1 MLLPHFVLK
10 VSNFSH
16 VTVPDPDLG
25 GLVIQT
31 IQTIQTLI
39 WGVGVGEGVSPQIS
53 KFRPQFDLKMRGAGQ
68 APRAPPLDRPLCNN
82 LVIFIRGNVTGW
94 SGCQRCNWVILA
106 LTASWSYIL
115 SSSDP

>member
-31 IQTIQTLI
+31 IQTLI
-39 WGVGVGEGVSPQIS
+39 WGVGEGVGVSPQIS
-53 KFRPQFDLKMRGAGQ
+53 KFRPQFNLKMRGAGRL
-68 APRAPPLDRPLCNN
+68 PGPLPWIGRC
-82 LVIFIRGNVTGW
+82 VI
-94 SGCQRCNWVILA
+94 
-106 LTASWSYIL
+106 IL
-115 SSSDP
+115 SFLSGGM

>member
-39 WGVGVGEGVSPQIS
+39 WEVGEGVGGSPP
-53 KFRPQFDLKMRGAGQ
+53 KFQ
-68 APRAPPLDRPLCNN
+68 N
-82 LVIFIRGNVTGW
+82 
-94 SGCQRCNWVILA
+94 SG
-106 LTASWSYIL
+106 L
-115 SSSDP
+115 SLI

>member
-31 IQTIQTLI
+31 IQTSYGGL
-39 WGVGVGEGVSPQIS
+39 GVSPQIS
-53 KFRPQFDLKMRGAGQ
+53 KFRPQFNLKMRGAGRL
-68 APRAPPLDRPLCNN
+68 PGPLPWIGRC
-82 LVIFIRGNVTGW
+82 VI
-94 SGCQRCNWVILA
+94 
-106 LTASWSYIL
+106 IL
-115 SSSDP
+115 SFLSGGM

>member
-16 VTVPDPDLG
+16 VTVPEPDLW

-39 WGVGVGEGVSPQIS
+39 WGVGEGVPP
-53 KFRPQFDLKMRGAGQ
+53 KFQ
-68 APRAPPLDRPLCNN
+68 N
-82 LVIFIRGNVTGW
+82 
-94 SGCQRCNWVILA
+94 SGPSLI
-106 LTASWSYIL
+106 
-115 SSSDP
+115 

>member
-31 IQTIQTLI
+31 IQTLI
-39 WGVGVGEGVSPQIS
+39 WGVGEGVGGLPPNFKI
-53 KFRPQFDLKMRGAGQ
+53 Q
-68 APRAPPLDRPLCNN
+68 AS
-82 LVIFIRGNVTGW
+82 V
-94 SGCQRCNWVILA
+94 
-106 LTASWSYIL
+106 
-115 SSSDP
+115 